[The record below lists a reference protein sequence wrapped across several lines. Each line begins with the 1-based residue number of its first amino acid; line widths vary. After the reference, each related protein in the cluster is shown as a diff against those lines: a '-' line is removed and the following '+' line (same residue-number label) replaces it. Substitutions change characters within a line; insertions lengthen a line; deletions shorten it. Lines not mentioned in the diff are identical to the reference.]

1 MTRRARSNATVEK
14 PLVYNT
20 RPEGCQETHPA
31 HPRILNVPQPTEF
44 KPFFVSASLTL
55 LKSEPYTD
63 RMTNRRIFLVASLVA
78 LVLVAWPGR
87 LAAQAIERS
96 LYVSVLNEAGEPVL
110 GLGPSDFIVREDNV
124 AREVLNVVP
133 AEEPMHIALLI
144 DNSQAARDN
153 IAHIRQGLPAF
164 IAALTPAGEGVKH
177 DISIIAVGERPT
189 MLTEYTTNRLI
200 LQKGTGR
207 LWSQTGSGAYLLDAI
222 IEVCQGLNKRGAA
235 RPVIVAVTIEGPDF
249 SNRHH
254 EQVLA
259 PLHASGAALH
269 VIAIGQP
276 SAGSSHEL
284 RERNIVID
292 EGSRTTGGRRDQLLT
307 SMALGGAFTKLAG
320 ELTHQYRVTY
330 ARPQSLIPPEHVTVA
345 SSKPGLKAR
354 GTLINAP
361 RTP

>member
-63 RMTNRRIFLVASLVA
+63 RMTNRRIFLAASLVA
-78 LVLVAWPGR
+78 LVRVAWPGR
-87 LAAQAIERS
+87 RAAQAIGRS
-96 LYVSVLNEAGEPVL
+96 LYVSVLNGAGEPVL

-222 IEVCQGLNKRGAA
+222 IDVCQGLNKRGAA
-235 RPVIVAVTIEGPDF
+235 
-249 SNRHH
+249 
-254 EQVLA
+254 
-259 PLHASGAALH
+259 
-269 VIAIGQP
+269 
-276 SAGSSHEL
+276 
-284 RERNIVID
+284 
-292 EGSRTTGGRRDQLLT
+292 
-307 SMALGGAFTKLAG
+307 
-320 ELTHQYRVTY
+320 
-330 ARPQSLIPPEHVTVA
+330 
-345 SSKPGLKAR
+345 
-354 GTLINAP
+354 
-361 RTP
+361 